1 MNYFIE
7 GIQGAGKST
16 LTGRLAERMPEYK
29 VFREG
34 DHNPVE
40 LAWCSYMTK
49 EQYESILNKY
59 APLADEIKAN
69 VITEAEYI
77 CNRTDAS
84 ADGSNDRDDSRY
96 VLTYTRVITDI
107 PGFHKDLEQYEIY
120 NGRVSRED
128 FEKIILSRYNNW
140 KGDDQI
146 FECSIFQN
154 IIESQI
160 LYYEMTDEEILDFYR
175 RLREVLGER
184 EYKILYLEVDDIAES
199 INIIRRERVD
209 ADGNEMWYPLMM
221 EYLKQ
226 SPYGQRNGWK
236 GFEDLVSHL
245 EHRRELE
252 LRILKEVFPEHAV
265 ILKSKSYDL
274 SVELLSAEQWAAI
287 FNEIHPG
294 FFDRDYV
301 KRVADDEPAS
311 EMFMGLENMDACSYE
326 KSFPEN
332 ITFGYYEGDMEEL
345 KDAVEI
351 VIPHW
356 IPLFTENSRVYCGY
370 VDGKIASFCMIENFG
385 EHMIGGRKCRIG
397 GPGCVGTLPE
407 YRDRG
412 IGLTMVRNV
421 TGILKDEL
429 YDYSYIHYTYETAWY
444 AKLGYRTV
452 LRWNGKGFV

>member
-1 MNYFIE
+1 MNYFVE

-16 LTGRLAERMPEYK
+16 LTGRLAEPFPGYQ
-29 VFREG
+29 VFHEG

-40 LAWCSYMTK
+40 LAWCAYMTK
-49 EQYESILNKY
+49 EQYEKILLKY
-59 APLADEIKAN
+59 VAIAEEIKAN
-69 VITEAEYI
+69 TLTEAEPI
-77 CNRTDAS
+77 KEN
-84 ADGSNDRDDSRY
+84 GNDERRY
-96 VLTYTRVITDI
+96 VLTYTRIITDI
-107 PGFHKDLEQYEIY
+107 PGFHKDMEQYEIY
-120 NGRVSRED
+120 NGRVSRKD
-128 FEKIILSRYNNW
+128 FEQIIMSRYAEW
-140 KGDDQI
+140 RGDNQI

-160 LYYEMTDEEILDFYR
+160 LYYEMNDEEIIAFYR
-175 RLREVLGER
+175 RLKEVLGDR
-184 EYKILYLEVDDIAES
+184 KYRILYLEVDDIAES

-209 ADGNEMWYPLMM
+209 ANGNEMWYPLMM

-236 GFEDLVSHL
+236 DFEDLVSHL
-245 EHRRELE
+245 EHRRTLE
-252 LRILKEVFPEHAV
+252 LRILKEVFPEYAV

-301 KRVADDEPAS
+301 KRVADDEPDS
-311 EMFMGLENMDACSYE
+311 EMFMGLDNIDACSYE
-326 KSFPEN
+326 ESYPAE

-345 KDAVEI
+345 KAAVEK

-356 IPLFTENSRVYCGY
+356 VPLFTENSRVYCGFEA
-370 VDGKIASFCMIENFG
+370 GKIASFCMIEDFG
-385 EHMIGGRKCRIG
+385 EHIINGRNCRIG
-397 GPGCVGTLPE
+397 GPGCVGTVPE

-412 IGLTMVRNV
+412 IGLSMVRNV
-421 TGILKDEL
+421 TRILRDEKF
-429 YDYSYIHYTYETAWY
+429 DYSYIHYTYETAWY

>member
-16 LTGRLAERMPEYK
+16 LTGRLAERLPEYK

-40 LAWCSYMTK
+40 LAWCAYMTK

-84 ADGSNDRDDSRY
+84 ADGSNDLDDSRY

-226 SPYGQRNGWK
+226 CPYGQRNGWK

-245 EHRRELE
+245 EHRRALE

-311 EMFMGLENMDACSYE
+311 EMFMGLENMDACNYE

-345 KDAVEI
+345 KDAVEK

-370 VDGKIASFCMIENFG
+370 VDGKIASFCMIEDFG
-385 EHMIGGRKCRIG
+385 EHIIYGRKCRIG

>member
-16 LTGRLAERMPEYK
+16 LTGRLAERLPEYK

-40 LAWCSYMTK
+40 LAWCAYMTK

-84 ADGSNDRDDSRY
+84 ADGSNDLDDSRY

-226 SPYGQRNGWK
+226 CPYGQRNGWK

-245 EHRRELE
+245 EHRRALE

-311 EMFMGLENMDACSYE
+311 EMFMGLENMDACNYE

-345 KDAVEI
+345 KDAVEK

-370 VDGKIASFCMIENFG
+370 VDGKIASFCMIEDFG
-385 EHMIGGRKCRIG
+385 EHIIYGRKCRIG

-421 TGILKDEL
+421 TGILKEEL

>member
-16 LTGRLAERMPEYK
+16 LTGRLAERLPEYK

-40 LAWCSYMTK
+40 LAWCAYMTK

-84 ADGSNDRDDSRY
+84 ADGSNDLDDSRY

-226 SPYGQRNGWK
+226 CPYGQRNGWK

-245 EHRRELE
+245 EHRRALE
-252 LRILKEVFPEHAV
+252 LRIIKEVFPEHAV

-311 EMFMGLENMDACSYE
+311 EMFMGLENMDACNYE

-345 KDAVEI
+345 KDAVEK

-370 VDGKIASFCMIENFG
+370 VDGKIASFCMIEDFG
-385 EHMIGGRKCRIG
+385 EHIIYGRKCRIG

-412 IGLTMVRNV
+412 IGLSMVRNV
-421 TGILKDEL
+421 TGILKEEL

>member
-16 LTGRLAERMPEYK
+16 LTGRLAERMPDHT
-29 VFREG
+29 VFHEG
-34 DHNPVE
+34 DYNPVE
-40 LAWCSYMTK
+40 LAWCAYMTK
-49 EQYESILNKY
+49 EQYEGVLAKY
-59 APLADEIKAN
+59 ELIADEIRAN
-69 VITEAEYI
+69 TYTEEYG
-77 CNRTDAS
+77 NR
-84 ADGSNDRDDSRY
+84 Y
-96 VLTYTRVITDI
+96 IVTYTRILTDI

-128 FEKIILSRYNNW
+128 FEKIILSRYAAW
-140 KGDDQI
+140 DGKDQI

-154 IIESQI
+154 IVESQI
-160 LYYEMTDEEILDFYR
+160 LYYEMTDEEILGFYR
-175 RLREVLGER
+175 RLRDVLEEK
-184 EYKILYLEVDDIAES
+184 EYRILYLEVDDIAES

-221 EYLKQ
+221 AYIEECPWSKK
-226 SPYGQRNGWK
+226 NGIK
-236 GFEDLVSHL
+236 GFDGLISHL
-245 EHRRELE
+245 EHRGNLE
-252 LRILKEVFPEHAV
+252 LKILKEVFPEHTV

-274 SVELLSAEQWAAI
+274 SVELVSKEQRAGI

-311 EMFMGLENMDACSYE
+311 EMFMGLENMDAYCYE

-345 KDAVEI
+345 KDAVKK

-356 IPLFTENSRVYCGY
+356 VPLFTENSRVYCGY
-370 VDGKIASFCMIENFG
+370 ADGKIASFCMIEDFG
-385 EHMIGGRKCRIG
+385 EHIICGRKCKIG

>member
-84 ADGSNDRDDSRY
+84 ADGSNDLDDSRY

-107 PGFHKDLEQYEIY
+107 PGFHKYLEQYEIY

-226 SPYGQRNGWK
+226 CPYGQRNGWK

-245 EHRRELE
+245 EHRRALE

-311 EMFMGLENMDACSYE
+311 EMFMGLENMDACNYE
-326 KSFPEN
+326 KTFPEN

-345 KDAVEI
+345 KDAVEK

-370 VDGKIASFCMIENFG
+370 VDGKIASFCMIDDFG
-385 EHMIGGRKCRIG
+385 EHIIYGRKCRIG

-421 TGILKDEL
+421 TGILKEEL

>member
-84 ADGSNDRDDSRY
+84 ADGSNDLDDSRY

-226 SPYGQRNGWK
+226 CPYGQRNGWK

-245 EHRRELE
+245 EHRRALE
-252 LRILKEVFPEHAV
+252 LRIIKEVFPEHAV

-311 EMFMGLENMDACSYE
+311 EMFMGLENMDACNYE

-345 KDAVEI
+345 KDAVEK

-370 VDGKIASFCMIENFG
+370 VDGKIASFCMIEDFG
-385 EHMIGGRKCRIG
+385 EHIIYGRKCRIG

-421 TGILKDEL
+421 TGILKEEL

>member
-1 MNYFIE
+1 MNYFVE

-16 LTGRLAERMPEYK
+16 LTGRLAEQFSEYQ

-40 LAWCSYMTK
+40 LAWCAYMTK
-49 EQYESILNKY
+49 EQYEKILLKY
-59 APLADEIKAN
+59 VAIAEEIKAN
-69 VITEAEYI
+69 TLMEAEHI
-77 CNRTDAS
+77 KEN
-84 ADGSNDRDDSRY
+84 GNDDRRY
-96 VLTYTRVITDI
+96 VLTYTRIITDI

-120 NGRVSRED
+120 NGRVSRKD
-128 FEKIILSRYNNW
+128 FEQIIMSRYAEW
-140 KGDDQI
+140 RADDQI

-160 LYYEMTDEEILDFYR
+160 LYYEMNDEEIIAFYKH
-175 RLREVLGER
+175 LKEVLGDR
-184 EYKILYLEVDDIAES
+184 KYRILYLEVDDIAES

-209 ADGNEMWYPLMM
+209 ANGNEMWYPLMM

-236 GFEDLVSHL
+236 DFEDLVSHL
-245 EHRRELE
+245 EHRRTLE
-252 LRILKEVFPEHAV
+252 LRILKEVFLEYAV

-274 SVELLSAEQWAAI
+274 SVELLGAEQWAAI
-287 FNEIHPG
+287 FNEIHQG
-294 FFDRDYV
+294 FFERDYV

-311 EMFMGLENMDACSYE
+311 EMFMGLDNIDAFSYE
-326 KSFPEN
+326 KSFPAD

-345 KDAVEI
+345 KAAVEK

-356 IPLFTENSRVYCGY
+356 VPLFTENSRVYCGFE
-370 VDGKIASFCMIENFG
+370 DGKIASFCMIEDFG
-385 EHMIGGRKCRIG
+385 EHIISGRKCRIG
-397 GPGCVGTLPE
+397 GPGCVGTVPE

-412 IGLTMVRNV
+412 IGLSMVRNV
-421 TGILKDEL
+421 TRILRDEKF
-429 YDYSYIHYTYETAWY
+429 DYSYIHYTYETAWY

>member
-84 ADGSNDRDDSRY
+84 ADGSNDLDDSRY

-226 SPYGQRNGWK
+226 CPYGQRNGWK

-245 EHRRELE
+245 EHRRALE

-311 EMFMGLENMDACSYE
+311 EMFMGLENMDACNYE

-345 KDAVEI
+345 KDAVEK

-370 VDGKIASFCMIENFG
+370 VDGKIASFCMIEDFG
-385 EHMIGGRKCRIG
+385 EHIIYGRKCRIG

-412 IGLTMVRNV
+412 IGLSMVRNV
-421 TGILKDEL
+421 TGILKEEL

>member
-1 MNYFIE
+1 MNYFVE

-16 LTGRLAERMPEYK
+16 LTGRLAELFPEYQ
-29 VFREG
+29 VFHEG

-40 LAWCSYMTK
+40 LAWCAYMTK
-49 EQYESILNKY
+49 EQYEKILLKY
-59 APLADEIKAN
+59 VAIAEEIKAN
-69 VITEAEYI
+69 TLMEAEPI
-77 CNRTDAS
+77 KEN
-84 ADGSNDRDDSRY
+84 GNDERRY
-96 VLTYTRVITDI
+96 VLTYTRIITDI
-107 PGFHKDLEQYEIY
+107 PGFHKDMEQYEIY
-120 NGRVSRED
+120 NGRVSRKD
-128 FEKIILSRYNNW
+128 FEQIIMSRYAEW
-140 KGDDQI
+140 RGDDQI

-160 LYYEMTDEEILDFYR
+160 LYYEMNDEEIIAFYR
-175 RLREVLGER
+175 RLKEVLGDR
-184 EYKILYLEVDDIAES
+184 KYRILYLEVDDIAES

-209 ADGNEMWYPLMM
+209 ANGNEMWYPLMM

-226 SPYGQRNGWK
+226 SPYGQHNGWK
-236 GFEDLVSHL
+236 DFEDLVSHL
-245 EHRRELE
+245 EHRRTLE
-252 LRILKEVFPEHAV
+252 LRILKEVFPEYAV

-287 FNEIHPG
+287 FDEIHPG

-311 EMFMGLENMDACSYE
+311 EMFMGLDNIDACSYE
-326 KSFPEN
+326 KRFPED

-345 KDAVEI
+345 KAAVEK

-356 IPLFTENSRVYCGY
+356 VPLFSDRSRIYCGFA
-370 VDGKIASFCMIENFG
+370 DGRIASFCMIEDFG
-385 EHMIGGRKCRIG
+385 EHIISGRKCRIG
-397 GPGCVGTLPE
+397 GPGCVGTVPE

-412 IGLTMVRNV
+412 IGLSMVRNV
-421 TGILKDEL
+421 TRILRDEKF
-429 YDYSYIHYTYETAWY
+429 DYSYIHYTYETAWY

>member
-16 LTGRLAERMPEYK
+16 LTGRLAERLPEYK

-40 LAWCSYMTK
+40 LAWCAYMTK

-84 ADGSNDRDDSRY
+84 ADGSNDLDDSRY

-226 SPYGQRNGWK
+226 CPYGQRNGWK

-245 EHRRELE
+245 EHRRALE
-252 LRILKEVFPEHAV
+252 LRIIKEVFPEHAV

-311 EMFMGLENMDACSYE
+311 EMFMGLENMDACNYE
-326 KSFPEN
+326 KTFPEN

-345 KDAVEI
+345 KDAVEK

-370 VDGKIASFCMIENFG
+370 VDGKIASFCMIEDFG
-385 EHMIGGRKCRIG
+385 EHIIYGRKCRIG

-421 TGILKDEL
+421 TGILKEEL